1 MNAAGWPNPNPRTSQ
16 SFADDSPVGDRWQN
30 RLKRLLYPVVLPVRT
45 RFVGIRRAVD
55 CLRSPIFSDSRGS
68 ELDYVISM
76 LGGSRIERRTI
87 LIQGVGRGG
96 EFRFWAPYS
105 PKRLVGVDLTP
116 EPSEERTSTG
126 EPTCVAADLAA
137 LPFAGDTFDGVASV
151 NTWEHV
157 QRPQETLAEASR
169 ISRKGGWLLAT
180 FGPLYKALGG
190 DHFSDI
196 RGGLEHAY
204 NHLLLDSNAYRE
216 FVDHMTVPGID
227 LVDGS
232 PKDGRLYIDLD
243 LFSHLGWRDYR
254 RMFSEA
260 LHLDLF
266 TAHLDPKAIQFRDQ
280 FPEKWSALLE
290 KGYTEEDLLVSTVVV
305 LGRFKSAPA

>member
-1 MNAAGWPNPNPRTSQ
+1 MKWPKPSPRTGQ

-30 RLKRLLYPVVLPVRT
+30 RLKGLLYPVVLPVRT
-45 RFVGIRRAVD
+45 RFVGLRWAID
-55 CLRSPIFSDSRGS
+55 CLRPPVFSDSRGS
-68 ELDYVISM
+68 EFDYVLSM
-76 LGGSRIERRTI
+76 LGRSRIEKRSI

-105 PKRLVGVDLTP
+105 PKRLVGIDLMP
-116 EPSEERTSTG
+116 EPPGGEHTSTG
-126 EPTCVAADLAA
+126 GTTCVAGDLAA

-180 FGPLYKALGG
+180 FGPLYTALGG
-190 DHFSDI
+190 DHFSDL

-204 NHLLLDSNAYRE
+204 NHLLLDTNAYGE
-216 FVDHMTVPGID
+216 FVEHMTVPGID

-232 PKDGRLYIDLD
+232 PRDGRLYIDLD

-260 LHLDLF
+260 LDLDVF
-266 TAHLDPKAIQFRDQ
+266 TAHLNPKAIQFRDQ
-280 FPEKWSALLE
+280 FPEKWSALLG
-290 KGYTEEDLLVSTVVV
+290 KGYAEEDLLVSTVVV